1 MKKRIVFICFFLFS
15 LVINIIPLFVFK
27 DKVAFSA
34 LSIFSAL
41 AMIGIV
47 MNGIQSYLLRH
58 KANYISFCTIRG
70 ITTMYGP
77 DREITFTEEYSREF
91 YWQFVLYWFAVPFY
105 IPCIFF
111 GTELVHFLWTVC
123 VVFVPQTAY
132 LINDI
137 VKDLRKQ
144 KEIRRENKIR
154 KQELEEQRKREE
166 LRYFK

>member
-1 MKKRIVFICFFLFS
+1 MKKRIVVICFFLFS

-27 DKVAFSA
+27 DKVGFSFV
-34 LSIFSAL
+34 SIFSAL

-58 KANYISFCTIRG
+58 KTNYISFGTIRG

-111 GTELVHFLWTVC
+111 AAELVHFLWTVC

-132 LINDI
+132 LINDV
-137 VKDLRKQ
+137 VKGLRERKERRKEKQ
-144 KEIRRENKIR
+144 KRE
-154 KQELEEQRKREE
+154 QELEEQRKREE
-166 LRYFK
+166 LGYFK